1 MLFFILYDKIF
12 SMKQKT
18 ILLILT
24 SLLLVGGCSSNQ
36 SKNNNGGSSGGSGG
50 GGGGG
55 GSNPPSGPTKVT
67 VAAHTLRDSNPPVTD
82 DDDGEEVSESTWNS
96 FLNGSNSAFINN
108 YNYTYTAYYGGDYQM
123 EFFTRNG
130 YCIKSY
136 LNGTYSSIYY
146 ERKSGSTF
154 YVYTSVSDGYLRSET
169 TLDLQSK
176 YTGRFISEINS
187 NHMFAY
193 SNYTFNGYYYQ
204 YITSAFA
211 ANVEFKKGYLTYMY
225 YLLAGSP
232 RYSFEI
238 NYMFETT
245 IDIPKSYYYE

>member
-1 MLFFILYDKIF
+1 MLFFIMYVKILN
-12 SMKQKT
+12 MKQRN
-18 ILLILT
+18 ILLVLT
-24 SLLLVGGCSSNQ
+24 SILLASGCSSNK
-36 SKNNNGGSSGGSGG
+36 SSSGGS
-50 GGGGG
+50 
-55 GSNPPSGPTKVT
+55 NHHTDPDPQPTKVT
-67 VAAHTLRDSNPPVTD
+67 VAAHTLSDSNPPVTD
-82 DDDGEEVSESTWNS
+82 DDDGEEVSETTWNS
-96 FLNGSNSAFINN
+96 FLYGSNSAFVNN

-154 YVYTSVSDGYLRSET
+154 YVYTSTKEGYLRSET

-225 YLLAGSP
+225 YLLSGSP

-238 NYMFETT
+238 SHMFETT
-245 IDIPKSYYYE
+245 IEIPKSYYYKN